1 MIFLVSSGKMI
12 FLFPENMI
20 LFFRRKIEDDLSGKK
35 QTIRKI
41 WGFTMST
48 DHRPTDHRPTDHRP
62 LTHQPTDIK
71 FANPLTKLYFKDLII
86 KKYLFCRIQT
96 QLGKCK
102 TILFYLTFVFVTNTK
117 NIREELRYIMFI
129 IMFIE
134 LCFKQ

>member
-1 MIFLVSSGKMI
+1 MTFLVSSGKI

-20 LFFRRKIEDDLSGKK
+20 LFVRRKIEDDLSGKK
-35 QTIRKI
+35 QTIREI
-41 WGFTMST
+41 WGFIIS
-48 DHRPTDHRPTDHRP
+48 TDHRPTDHRP
-62 LTHQPTDIK
+62 LTHEPTDIK
-71 FANPLTKLYFKDLII
+71 FTNPLTKLYFKDLII

-117 NIREELRYIMFI
+117 NIREELRYVMFI